1 MKRIGTKQIVPLCL
15 AALCGVFIYTGLA
28 KYGFWDSVKKSPT
41 PAFVPT
47 IICSVMLVICLADV
61 VFGLSKDGK
70 ARYYRDE
77 FLIIL
82 AAAGIIAC
90 TFVIGMLP
98 SLALFVVLWLR
109 LVEKSNWK
117 TIAIILVLVMA
128 IVVGVFIVWL
138 KVRFPQGMLLE
149 ALL

>member
-15 AALCGVFIYTGLA
+15 AALCGVFIYTGLT

-61 VFGLSKDGK
+61 AFGLSKDGK
-70 ARYYRDE
+70 AQYYRDE

-98 SLALFVVLWLR
+98 SLALFVVLWLK
-109 LVEKSNWK
+109 LVEKSDWK